1 MAKRLIVTLM
11 LAALT
16 AGAFGQAQSPR
27 VKPPQRMSFR
37 IMGGYEWPQGHA
49 GFTEFWQPGPNADVQ
64 FLVGVSRGTWLGID
78 VDASAYWF
86 RAGKFATEYPGLAS
100 QNKPV
105 AHGFVGIVV
114 RRDFTPGRRLGVYGG
129 LESGLVLVTP
139 AEHYADIAG
148 VRKTYFRIPQSIH
161 LGLGAFIGL
170 EYLVN
175 RRLAIDLE
183 PRILYVHDNPDV
195 GLVTAARA
203 GLRFIW

>member
-1 MAKRLIVTLM
+1 MAKSLVVALM
-11 LAALT
+11 LAAAVT
-16 AGAFGQAQSPR
+16 GACAQAQAVRP
-27 VKPPQRMSFR
+27 KPPQRMSLR
-37 IMGGYEWPQGHA
+37 VMGGYEWPQAHA

-64 FLVGVSRGTWLGID
+64 FLVGVSRGTWLGIG

-86 RAGKFATEYPGLAS
+86 RAGKFATVYPGLTS

-105 AHGFVGIVV
+105 AHAFAGIVV
-114 RRDFTPGRRLGVYGG
+114 RRDVTPGKRLGLYGG

-139 AEHYADIAG
+139 AEHYEDIAG

-161 LGLGAFIGL
+161 LGLGAFVGL
-170 EYLVN
+170 EYMVN
-175 RRLAIDLE
+175 RRLAIDVE
-183 PRILYVHDNPDV
+183 PRVLYVHNNPDV